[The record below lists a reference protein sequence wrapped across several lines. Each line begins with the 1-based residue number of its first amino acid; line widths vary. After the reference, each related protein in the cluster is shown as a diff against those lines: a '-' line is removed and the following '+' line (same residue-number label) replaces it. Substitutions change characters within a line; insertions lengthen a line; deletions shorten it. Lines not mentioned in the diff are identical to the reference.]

1 MARNSPLFA
10 AVALTALLSCAKAT
24 PLGDDPVLL
33 TTRSGYG
40 TIAKTQR
47 GPVLRICTGDSVA
60 RLQPL
65 VLRFSRP
72 LDVSKKRTMVQHRP
86 AAARKT

>member
-33 TTRSGYG
+33 TAFRASRDIMRFEWTR
-40 TIAKTQR
+40 
-47 GPVLRICTGDSVA
+47 
-60 RLQPL
+60 
-65 VLRFSRP
+65 
-72 LDVSKKRTMVQHRP
+72 
-86 AAARKT
+86 